1 MSLCMHL
8 WVLQMPWRHSGFHL
22 GASWL
27 RSPLEAACRMNQLC
41 LGRAA
46 PCFWFSWAKML
57 MRSILLSWVGLL
69 KASPDPCAICGLPDP
84 SHGSITCKDGPIHSS
99 DFETRQRERSIKS
112 FWKKTLWGQL
122 QDFYYCLFV
131 QSREMCVPIL
141 CKNSMVR
148 IQYCVH
154 IDTIIFKVQILS
166 IALMPEKGT
175 GIFHVYMEKLVQ
187 LK

>member
-1 MSLCMHL
+1 MS
-8 WVLQMPWRHSGFHL
+8 
-22 GASWL
+22 
-27 RSPLEAACRMNQLC
+27 SPDALEAFRFSSRSQLAQVTIGGSLQDESAVPGESC
-41 LGRAA
+41 SLLLILLGQNADEINSSVLGRAA
-46 PCFWFSWAKML
+46 KGFPWSLCYLWASW
-57 MRSILLSWVGLL
+57 
-69 KASPDPCAICGLPDP
+69 
-84 SHGSITCKDGPIHSS
+84 SITTCTDGPIHSS
-99 DFETRQRERSIKS
+99 DFETGQRERSFKS